1 MMRGNRSDA
10 DNIASVFL
18 YCEDKMSNQGV
29 DQKANRT
36 DVILNLWEK
45 IGKPEKA
52 AMLSALFIGIL
63 THLFMITNKLPNW
76 DDVAV
81 IPTTGL
87 GPYIGRWLGDASAHW
102 FSQWSAPGLNGV
114 MAVVFLAIAAPF
126 IVDLCRIR
134 SVTGA
139 VLAGA
144 ALVTFP
150 SVASNMTFMYAAP
163 TYSLSILMMVLSVWC
178 TRSWKFGWALAI
190 PLQVLSMAIYQAYLA
205 LEAALFLLVLLLDQ
219 ADHADREV
227 RKSLRDGLQALLVM
241 AGGAACYL
249 LSVKLSGY
257 ELVTYRGTNAMQ
269 AAGIGTYVEAAA
281 RAYHRILQYFVTAP
295 ESFGGGALHV
305 FHVGIVILSAAL
317 YVLLFCKKRLW
328 QKPGNAALYVIYL
341 GLFPLGMGLVYLIAV
356 GEQHASTVMI
366 FAYCM
371 QYLFLI
377 ALAERIDPETMAA
390 RVLSLLC
397 SFAVFGAVFCN
408 YENTNKAYYRTYLA
422 NQRVYAY
429 YNRILTRLEEQEGFS
444 YDQDVMLAGGYKPE
458 TLSQR
463 DIDGALIDDWEGMT
477 RESGLVTQGVRR
489 LYIYQFLG
497 VNLISPDND
506 TSESILNST
515 EYQTM
520 PSYPATGS
528 IRKIS
533 GCWVVKLSD

>member
-1 MMRGNRSDA
+1 
-10 DNIASVFL
+10 
-18 YCEDKMSNQGV
+18 MSNQGV

-36 DVILNLWEK
+36 DVILNLWKK

-52 AMLSALFIGIL
+52 AMLSALFIGI
-63 THLFMITNKLPNW
+63 FMITNKLPNW

-178 TRSWKFGWALAI
+178 TRRWKFG
-190 PLQVLSMAIYQAYLA
+190 YQAYLA

-227 RKSLRDGLQALLVM
+227 HKSLRDGLQALLVM

-249 LSVKLSGY
+249 LSVRLSGY

-269 AAGIGTYVEAAA
+269 AAGKGHTIG
-281 RAYHRILQYFVTAP
+281 
-295 ESFGGGALHV
+295 
-305 FHVGIVILSAAL
+305 
-317 YVLLFCKKRLW
+317 FC
-328 QKPGNAALYVIYL
+328 
-341 GLFPLGMGLVYLIAV
+341 
-356 GEQHASTVMI
+356 S
-366 FAYCM
+366 
-371 QYLFLI
+371 
-377 ALAERIDPETMAA
+377 
-390 RVLSLLC
+390 
-397 SFAVFGAVFCN
+397 
-408 YENTNKAYYRTYLA
+408 
-422 NQRVYAY
+422 
-429 YNRILTRLEEQEGFS
+429 
-444 YDQDVMLAGGYKPE
+444 
-458 TLSQR
+458 TLSQHR
-463 DIDGALIDDWEGMT
+463 RVLAAVPCMSFMWE
-477 RESGLVTQGVRR
+477 L
-489 LYIYQFLG
+489 
-497 VNLISPDND
+497 
-506 TSESILNST
+506 
-515 EYQTM
+515 
-520 PSYPATGS
+520 
-528 IRKIS
+528 
-533 GCWVVKLSD
+533 